1 MAACPA
7 CTFIN
12 ADDATA
18 CEMCGA
24 QLGTR
29 HAPPTD
35 AAVKGLRPLHARER
49 GRRECVRRVRRVV
62 VPAVHALRARGR
74 RVLRRL

>member
-24 QLGTR
+24 SLGS
-29 HAPPTD
+29 APEKE
-35 AAVKGLRPLHARER
+35 AALKGLRPLHARER
-49 GRRECVRRVRRVV
+49 SRRERLRGVRRVV

>member
-29 HAPPTD
+29 TAHRRRQN
-35 AAVKGLRPLHARER
+35 LRPLHARER
-49 GRRECVRRVRRVV
+49 RRRERLRGVRRVV